1 MLDAAVKIVAEQ
13 GLEHLTLAECGEAAG
28 YSRGLAAHYFGS
40 KDALI
45 GAIAGHI
52 VEDYALRLRGNSGG
66 RRGLDGFLYSVGF
79 YVDSGRSRMLQ
90 LRAFHAVLGSSL
102 TQPAVSKSIA
112 ELNRQSVAS
121 FAHGIRTC
129 IKQGAIRKDVD
140 PVAHATLILSTLRGL
155 MSQWLIDPRGVDLDA
170 AKADLLEGLRRSL
183 AP

>member
-1 MLDAAVKIVAEQ
+1 MLP
-13 GLEHLTLAECGEAAG
+13 
-28 YSRGLAAHYFGS
+28 
-40 KDALI
+40 
-45 GAIAGHI
+45 
-52 VEDYALRLRGNSGG
+52 
-66 RRGLDGFLYSVGF
+66 
-79 YVDSGRSRMLQ
+79 

-102 TQPAVSKSIA
+102 TQPAVSKAIA

-129 IKQGAIRKDVD
+129 IKQGAVRKDVD
-140 PVAHATLILSTLRGL
+140 PVAHATLVLSTLRGL

>member
-1 MLDAAVKIVAEQ
+1 MLDAAVKIVAER
-13 GLEHLTLAECGEAAG
+13 GLEYLTLAECGEAAG

-66 RRGLDGFLYSVGF
+66 RRGLDGFLYSVAF
-79 YVDSGRSRMLQ
+79 YIDSGRSRMLQ

-102 TQPAVSKSIA
+102 TQPAVSKAIA
-112 ELNRQSVAS
+112 DLNRQSVAS
-121 FAHGIRTC
+121 FAHGIRAC

-140 PVAHATLILSTLRGL
+140 PTSQATLVLSVLRGL
-155 MSQWLIDPRGVDLDA
+155 MSQWLIDPRGVDLEA
-170 AKADLLEGLRRSL
+170 AKTDLLEGLRRSL
-183 AP
+183 SP